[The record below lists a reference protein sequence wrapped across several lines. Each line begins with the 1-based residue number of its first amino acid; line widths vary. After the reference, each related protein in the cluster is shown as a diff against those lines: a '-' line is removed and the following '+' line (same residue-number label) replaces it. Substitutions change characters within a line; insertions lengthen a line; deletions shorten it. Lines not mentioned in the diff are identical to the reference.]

1 MEGYFQLS
9 PVNGLKIA
17 VTEGNLPAIQKTK
30 RIIIREI

>member
-17 VTEGNLPAIQKTK
+17 GTEGNLTAIQKQK
-30 RIIIREI
+30 E